1 MTPARGARTIGRI
14 GHDGEQAQVHEIEV
28 HGEISFYAPSPVRV
42 RTAAGS
48 AQFLA

>member
-1 MTPARGARTIGRI
+1 MTPARGARKIGCI
-14 GHDGEQAQVHEIEV
+14 GQDGEQAQVHEIEV

-48 AQFLA
+48 AQFPA